1 MLSEVLLLTGMP
13 SPGKT
18 RLAAALD
25 AAGVF
30 TASAA
35 ARLHVHAESD
45 LEALL
50 EPALLRETRAAG
62 ADADLIIPV
71 DWEST
76 PDSVR
81 RVMTLLSSRRAD
93 AHSPEGI

>member
-1 MLSEVLLLTGMP
+1 MLSDVLQLTGMP

-18 RLAAALD
+18 RLAAALH
-25 AAGVF
+25 AVGLA

-35 ARLHVHAESD
+35 GTLHVHAESD

-50 EPALLRETRAAG
+50 EPAQLRATRAEEKH
-62 ADADLIIPV
+62 ADLIIPV

-76 PDSVR
+76 TDSVR
-81 RVMTLLSSRRAD
+81 RVMTLLSSRRVAAPSSED
-93 AHSPEGI
+93 A

>member
-18 RLAAALD
+18 RLAVALD
-25 AAGVF
+25 AAGLS
-30 TASAA
+30 TASVA

-62 ADADLIIPV
+62 AEADLIIPV

-81 RVMTLLSSRRAD
+81 RVMTLLSSRRTAVP
-93 AHSPEGI
+93 SREGI